1 MRRNRFVFAAS
12 LGMAIL
18 FGLVAYMVFHDTT
31 AQRQAIAMLQM
42 PSEPRGPNG
51 WALAWSSDYDVPFR
65 ELPGLYAEDVRS
77 MPAWLADTPVPK
89 DKDGPWVTF
98 PRAAAKRFQ
107 PLPTITPA
115 EKGVLCGITVADCLG
130 FALIHDDAMEEA
142 LQRHARVLA
151 VTEQLVHAHAL
162 WSLQP
167 PDARLPLFQVTGLPL
182 WRSAAALE
190 FVEGHT
196 RAGLVTACNGAQAMR
211 QMHRNSNTLIGS
223 MVLVAEYRRQARLAT
238 SMMAEMPPGEALPDA
253 CMRAFSEPRDDD
265 VNLCPWAAN
274 EFLAL
279 GIPEP
284 GAATREA
291 WGAPLRHTMVAG
303 SLARLCTKQAHDAVM
318 ADQPFS
324 LTGDSLA
331 PPSALQRLAWPRSVA
346 LVETLGEYDRY
357 VDREAEYIAIIR
369 LARVATWLHTHP
381 SAEPLSTRLAT
392 LPSDMALP
400 PARHLRAVCDS
411 TCIAMDE
418 HWPLQDGEGP
428 WPVIPR
434 GAPVTSSEDTARP
447 GWPTPDWGADLSQWK
462 AARGP
467 ARLDVDPEPHA
478 SSADTCVMR
487 ETTLVFGTYAE
498 ASYCFAGNPGRL
510 RRIQLQPD
518 PSDCRAIQSA
528 ANAVFPAAHVMAL
541 QSSASRSA
549 VWTVDSQTIARYSAA
564 VFPARLAFN
573 ELAPDHDAMRVHEA
587 TCVINLMPAITA
599 TDRP

>member
-1 MRRNRFVFAAS
+1 MRKKALIAA
-12 LGMAIL
+12 LIL
-18 FGLVAYMVFHDTT
+18 LALAAYFVFHDTTT

-42 PSEPRGPNG
+42 PSEPHGPNG
-51 WALAWSSDYDVPFR
+51 WAVAWSSDYDVPYR
-65 ELPGLYAEDVRS
+65 ELPGLYNEDVRS
-77 MPAWLADTPVPK
+77 MPTWLADTPRPK
-89 DKDGPWVTF
+89 DKNGPWVIF

-115 EKGVLCGITVADCLG
+115 EKDVLCGITVPNCLG
-130 FALIHDDAMEEA
+130 FALTHADAMAVA
-142 LQRHARVLA
+142 LQRHARMLA
-151 VTEQLVHAHAL
+151 MTEQLVHAQAL

-167 PDARLPLFQVTGLPL
+167 PDIRLPLFQVTGLPL
-182 WRSAAALE
+182 WRSAAALQ
-190 FVEGHT
+190 FVTGHM
-196 RAGLVTACNGAQAMR
+196 RAGLVAACNGAQAMR

-253 CMRAFSEPRDDD
+253 CMRAFDEPQDDD

-274 EFLAL
+274 EVLAH
-279 GIPEP
+279 GIQDP

-291 WGAPLRHTMVAG
+291 WGAPLRHNVVAG
-303 SLARLCTKQAHDAVM
+303 NLARLCTKQAHDAVM

-324 LTGDSLA
+324 LAGDLFA

-346 LVETLGEYDRY
+346 LVDTLGEYDRY

-369 LARVATWLHTHP
+369 LARVAAWLHTHP
-381 SAEPLSTRLAT
+381 SDESLTTRLAT
-392 LPSDMALP
+392 LPSYMALP
-400 PARHLRAVCDS
+400 SARHLGAVCDS

-418 HWPLQDGEGP
+418 HWPVQDGEGP
-428 WPVIPR
+428 WPVVPR
-434 GAPVTSSEDTARP
+434 GAPVTASDDTARP
-447 GWPTPDWGADLSQWK
+447 GWPTPDWDVGLSQWK

-467 ARLDVDPEPHA
+467 ALLDVDPEPHA

-487 ETTLVFGTYAE
+487 ETTLVFGMYAE

-518 PSDCRAIQSA
+518 PADCLAIQSA

-564 VFPARLAFN
+564 MRLSRLALN
-573 ELAPDHDAMRVHEA
+573 ELAPDGDAMRMHE
-587 TCVINLMPAITA
+587 TSCVITLMPATTVA
-599 TDRP
+599 NRPRNG